1 MHRVVSQE
9 DKPALIL
16 RCAVLAT
23 GAVCALL
30 AAKSPSS
37 ADDRPAVRAGLW
49 KFERTL
55 ETDGKATDRVLT
67 SGLLYARQITRCV
80 NPTRALQ
87 AETALPLCKIRDLRK
102 RDDNYEFQKV
112 CGGGAP
118 VKTTIDIK
126 SDSDYTMIN
135 EGRIGAIASREIIE
149 ARRLADCN
157 PKGEVLQ

>member
-1 MHRVVSQE
+1 MHRIVSQE

-16 RCAVLAT
+16 RSAVLAT

-30 AAKSPSS
+30 AAKSASS
-37 ADDRPAVRAGLW
+37 ADDHPAVRAGLW
-49 KFERTL
+49 KFERML

-87 AETALPLCKIRDLRK
+87 AETALGLCKIRDLRK

-118 VKTTIDIK
+118 IKTTIDIK
-126 SDSDYTMIN
+126 SDSDYTEIN
-135 EGRIGAIASREIIE
+135 EGRIGGIATREIIE
-149 ARRLADCN
+149 ARRVADCHQ
-157 PKGEVLQ
+157 KGKA